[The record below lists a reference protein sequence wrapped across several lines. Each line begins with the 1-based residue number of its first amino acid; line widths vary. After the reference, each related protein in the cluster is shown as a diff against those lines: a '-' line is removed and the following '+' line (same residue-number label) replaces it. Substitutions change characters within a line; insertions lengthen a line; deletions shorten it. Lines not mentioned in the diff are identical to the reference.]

1 MATAIATP
9 HVESVRTSRWPYL
22 LAYLAAVIAAE
33 VLIAIPGG
41 STGLERPFQSI
52 GLGIHILLVFT
63 LMFLSVIIQPKD
75 ATLAPLLVAASL
87 ASLVRV
93 FSLAVPR
100 YNFLGLQGTSEIPEP
115 DANPSNTVP
124 WHALVSVPL
133 LVSIATVA
141 YVQRLRPRDLGLH
154 FERWVDIPLQTGI
167 ALTGIPLGLLE
178 FYILRLPPSQDW
190 IREMTLVSLVFGGLA
205 IFFATGLSEE
215 LIFRAILLKR
225 AVEGLG
231 ERAGLLY
238 VTAIFASLHI
248 FFLNGIDL
256 VFVFGVG
263 LFYGFVVLKTKNL
276 WGVILSH
283 SLGNVILYLVAPFIF
298 APIH

>member
-1 MATAIATP
+1 MATATAHPTP
-9 HVESVRTSRWPYL
+9 AMPASRWTYL
-22 LAYLAAVIAAE
+22 LAYLAAVVAAE

-41 STGLERPFQSI
+41 SNGLERPFQSI
-52 GLGIHILLVFT
+52 GLSIHILLVFT
-63 LMFLSVIIQPKD
+63 LMFLSVVIQPKD

-100 YNFLGLQGTSEIPEP
+100 YPFFTTPETDPLNTIP
-115 DANPSNTVP
+115 
-124 WHALVSVPL
+124 WLALVSVPL
-133 LVSIATVA
+133 LVSVAAVA
-141 YVQRLRPRDLGLH
+141 YVQRLRPRDLGLAVH
-154 FERWVDIPLQTGI
+154 RWPEVVQQTAI
-167 ALTGIPLGLLE
+167 ALTGIPLGLVE
-178 FYILRLPPSQDW
+178 FLILRPQAW
-190 IREMTLVSLVFGGLA
+190 IAALTFSSLALGGLV
-205 IFFATGLSEE
+205 IFFATGFSEE

-231 ERAGLLY
+231 TRGGLLY

-256 VFVFGVG
+256 AFVFAVG
-263 LFYGFVVLKTKNL
+263 LFYGVIVLTTRNL

-283 SLGNVILYLVAPFIF
+283 SIGNVILYLVAPFVF
-298 APIH
+298 GPR

>member
-1 MATAIATP
+1 MATVTAHPTP
-9 HVESVRTSRWPYL
+9 AMPASRWPYL

-33 VLIAIPGG
+33 VLIAIPGTA
-41 STGLERPFQSI
+41 SVTDRPFQSI
-52 GLGIHILLVFT
+52 GLSIHILLVFT

-100 YNFLGLQGTSEIPEP
+100 YNFFALPGPGAET
-115 DANPSNTVP
+115 NPLNTLP
-124 WHALVSVPL
+124 WLALVSVPL
-133 LVSIATVA
+133 LVSVAAVA
-141 YVQRLRPRDLGLH
+141 YVQRLRPRDLGLAVH
-154 FERWVDIPLQTGI
+154 RWEEVVQQTAI
-167 ALTGIPLGLLE
+167 ALTGIPLGLVE
-178 FYILRLPPSQDW
+178 FFILRSPPW
-190 IREMTLVSLVFGGLA
+190 IAQLTFGSLVLGGLV
-205 IFFATGLSEE
+205 IFFATGFSEE

-231 ERAGLLY
+231 TRGGLLY

-248 FFLNGIDL
+248 FFLNGVDL
-256 VFVFGVG
+256 VFVFAVG
-263 LFYGFVVLKTKNL
+263 LFYGFIVLKTRNL

-283 SLGNVILYLVAPFIF
+283 SLGNVILYLVAPFVF
-298 APIH
+298 GSA

>member
-1 MATAIATP
+1 MATATAHPTP
-9 HVESVRTSRWPYL
+9 AMPASRWPYL
-22 LAYLAAVIAAE
+22 ITYLAAVIVAE

-41 STGLERPFQSI
+41 STGQSI
-52 GLGIHILLVFT
+52 GLSIHILLVFT

-100 YNFLGLQGTSEIPEP
+100 YNFLGLPGLSPET
-115 DANPSNTVP
+115 NPLNTLP
-124 WHALVSVPL
+124 WLALVSVPL

-141 YVQRLRPRDLGLH
+141 YVQRLRPGDLGLR
-154 FERWVDIPLQTGI
+154 FGRWVDIPLQTVI

-178 FYILRLPPSQDW
+178 FFILRPSASQDW
-190 IREMTLVSLVFGGLA
+190 IREMTLGSLVFGGLA

-283 SLGNVILYLVAPFIF
+283 SLGNVILYLVAPFL
-298 APIH
+298 

>member
-1 MATAIATP
+1 MATVTAHPTP
-9 HVESVRTSRWPYL
+9 AVPASRWPYL

-33 VLIAIPGG
+33 VLIAIPGPT
-41 STGLERPFQSI
+41 SLTDRPFQSI

-100 YNFLGLQGTSEIPEP
+100 YNFLASPETNAQNTIP
-115 DANPSNTVP
+115 
-124 WHALVSVPL
+124 WLALVSVPL
-133 LVSIATVA
+133 LVSVAAVA
-141 YVQRLRPRDLGLH
+141 YVQRLRPRDLGLAVRSWP
-154 FERWVDIPLQTGI
+154 EVVQQTAI
-167 ALTGIPLGLLE
+167 ASTGIPLGLVE
-178 FYILRLPPSQDW
+178 FFILRPPDAW
-190 IREMTLVSLVFGGLA
+190 IAQLTFSSLVLGGIV
-205 IFFATGLSEE
+205 IFFATGFSEE

-231 ERAGLLY
+231 TRGGLLY

-248 FFLNGIDL
+248 FFLNGVDL
-256 VFVFGVG
+256 VFVFAVG
-263 LFYGFVVLKTKNL
+263 LFYGFIVLRTRNL

-283 SLGNVILYLVAPFIF
+283 SLGNVILYLVAPFLFHAIR
-298 APIH
+298 

>member
-1 MATAIATP
+1 LATATAHPTP
-9 HVESVRTSRWPYL
+9 AMPASRWPYL
-22 LAYLAAVIAAE
+22 LGYLAAVIAAE
-33 VLIAIPGG
+33 VLVAIPGG
-41 STGLERPFQSI
+41 AFQSV

-63 LMFLSVIIQPKD
+63 LMFLSVVIQPKD
-75 ATLAPLLVAASL
+75 ATLAALLVAASL

-100 YNFLGLQGTSEIPEP
+100 YNFLGLQSSSRWLNPDTNPLNTIP
-115 DANPSNTVP
+115 
-124 WHALVSVPL
+124 WLALVSVPL

-141 YVQRLRPRDLGLH
+141 YVQRLRPRDLGLR
-154 FERWVDIPLQTGI
+154 FERWADVPLQTGI

-178 FYILRLPPSQDW
+178 FFILQIPRDQDW
-190 IREMTLVSLVFGGLA
+190 IREMTLGSLVFGGLA

-238 VTAIFASLHI
+238 VTAIFTSLHI
-248 FFLNGIDL
+248 FFFKPFDL

-263 LFYGFVVLKTKNL
+263 LFYGFIVLKTKNL

-283 SLGNVILYLVAPFIF
+283 SLGNVILYLVAPFL
-298 APIH
+298 

>member
-1 MATAIATP
+1 MTTVTAHPTP
-9 HVESVRTSRWPYL
+9 AMPASRWPYL

-33 VLIAIPGG
+33 VLIAIPGPA
-41 STGLERPFQSI
+41 SAQDRPYQSV
-52 GLGIHILLVFT
+52 GLGVHILLVFT

-100 YNFLGLQGTSEIPEP
+100 YNFLGLQGTSEFPVP
-115 DANPSNTVP
+115 DTNPLNTVP
-124 WHALVSVPL
+124 WLALVSVPL

-154 FERWVDIPLQTGI
+154 FEHWVDIPLQAGI

-178 FYILRLPPSQDW
+178 FFILRPSASQDW
-190 IREMTLVSLVFGGLA
+190 IHEMTLGSLVFGGLA

-225 AVEGLG
+225 AAEGLG

-248 FFLNGIDL
+248 FFLNGVDL

-283 SLGNVILYLVAPFIF
+283 SLGNVILYLVAPFL
-298 APIH
+298 